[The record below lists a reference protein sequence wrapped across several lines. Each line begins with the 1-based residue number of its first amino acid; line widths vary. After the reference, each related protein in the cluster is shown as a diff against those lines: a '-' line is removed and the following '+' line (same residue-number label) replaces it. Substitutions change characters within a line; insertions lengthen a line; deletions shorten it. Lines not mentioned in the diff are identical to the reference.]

1 MAVKIKFDPSGNTEL
16 PMLVLSNRNG
26 DKLGNLTNITNVV
39 FRDNM
44 TDASELTFTAH
55 RFMSGNELKL
65 WDDLKDF
72 KLIWVPEWDYWFEI
86 SVEID
91 DEDETI
97 KSVIAKSLGESELS
111 QINLYNIEINT
122 ETDISRDDYVEPTI
136 FYNADNKSASL
147 LHRILEKAPHYEIK
161 HVDTTLTS
169 IQRIFTFDNESI
181 YDAFQDIASEIQCL
195 FVIECHNNTN
205 GSISREIYVYDMET
219 NCLDCG
225 HRDLLFLDECPVC
238 GNKNIISGFGND
250 TTIFINKDNFA
261 DEINYST
268 DVDSVKNCF
277 KLESGDDLMDAAIR
291 SCNPNGTD
299 YLYFFSEET
308 KNDMS
313 ESLRSKIN
321 SYDNLYNYYQNTH
334 SVTLPS
340 SVVSGYNSL
349 INKYSSYTTSEEFS
363 TIPTTIVGFPNLM
376 NVYFDTIDF
385 ELYLEAVMMPEFERE
400 EYTAEN
406 QAEYLL
412 DNLDVV
418 STTSITNLSLSTA
431 NNIILTYANAIVYS
445 AYKTTITSSSLS
457 GTTWTGKFTITNY
470 SDEEDT
476 YTTANVSVVIND
488 NYENYIKQRLEK
500 ILFKEDSNVYGI
512 VGLFDLELTL
522 FQSELKKYCLD
533 SLNTL
538 QKCCQSCIDIM
549 IQHNESNSDSAIYND
564 LYMPYYNKLMAIQD
578 EILVR
583 ENEIYSI
590 IGKYNNEGN
599 LITPGLQTY
608 IEEERNDIQIALNFE
623 QYLGQ
628 DLWKEFSS
636 FKREDKYSNSNYISD
651 GLNNKELFQN
661 AKDFITV
668 ANKELYKSATLQ
680 HSISSSLK
688 NLLIMKEFKPLL
700 SYFEIGNWIRVSIDD
715 EIYKLRMIEY
725 EIDFDD
731 YENISVVFSDVE
743 KTLNGYSDIKDI
755 LDRANS
761 MSTSYSGLIRQ
772 SEINSN
778 VSKSYTNMVKNGL
791 SMTMT
796 KIVSNA
802 DNQEVMWDEH
812 GLLCREYD
820 DITDD
825 YNPHQ
830 LKLINH
836 GMYLTDDNWKTAR
849 AAVGRFMYFD
859 PKDSTYK
866 EGYGVIAD
874 TIVSNIVLSEEV
886 GIYNAEGSIELGKD
900 GIIVTT
906 NTYNKNVFTIQ
917 REYTDDEGN
926 VLLDKQL
933 YIDDDGNIVLGG
945 NSKISWNNVTGG
957 KDYVDSVVGENI
969 NNFAQ
974 EITEDISNLQS
985 QIDGNITTYFEDYSP
1000 TTTNYPAS
1008 EWTTDELKNQHL
1020 GDLFYIVNNDDDNGL
1035 CYRYALVNGEYK
1047 WILIEDAELA
1057 KALANAAK
1065 AQDTADGKR
1074 RVFVNTPT
1082 PPYDVGDLWTQGEN
1096 GDLLRCQTAKSEG
1109 QSYSEDDWIPA
1120 TKYTDDSAL
1129 QEFING
1135 VFETT
1140 VNYLTQQ
1147 ADQKAETWYQ
1157 ATDPSLSWDT
1167 DEKLSHKGDIWYDTT
1182 NEVTYIYNGYEWEN
1196 TKTTPPQEVFD
1207 LIDGKAQIFMSQPVP
1222 PYNVGDLWF
1231 NSSNSEIMTCTSS
1244 RSTGSFSSADWEK
1257 KNKYTDDSSLT
1268 NFINTTYTESINYL
1282 TQQIDGK
1289 VETWRQSTDPS
1300 LSWSNEEKLSHTGDI
1315 WLNTNTDRASIFN
1328 GTTWDEISAETTI
1341 PDELFDKIDGKARIF
1356 TTTPTPPYNIGDL
1369 WVQGS
1374 TGDILKCVNVKTD
1387 GESYSASDWEKASKY
1402 TDDTTAN
1409 EALGQ
1414 ISDLSTDYN
1423 KLKQILGYD
1432 GTTITGTYI
1441 YSPNIIGG
1449 QISIGSSS
1457 SGVQA
1462 QITSDGKLT
1471 ATGAVITGEIN
1482 ATSGT
1487 FTGTVSGSTITGGTI
1502 SGATINGNT
1511 IIGGS
1516 ISGATITA
1524 NSGKI
1529 GGFWITEDS
1538 LYSTNDAFGVSGV
1551 YLSPTN
1557 GISLGNKFTVNT
1569 SGYLTAN
1576 TGTIAGFTFTD
1587 TLDNNTHA
1595 YQNTLYRIV
1604 HGSKYDYQA
1613 GIKAASATNGETEAA
1628 FYIRRKLSSQNW
1640 SQSTLPFYVRNN
1652 GYVYAEDLTVGNSF
1666 YMMGTALTSSDDDYN
1681 YENQRFKVISGDA
1694 DSVLMGML
1702 SGNGWYAYYGKSGYD
1717 YEITYNNSYTPLTI
1731 SYEGIQ
1737 GGSPAF
1743 CIWPSSTDIK
1753 ANLGS
1758 PLRAYHYLY
1767 VDGIYL
1773 NGEFRNSWPTGSGG
1787 TTNYNDLSNKPQIGG
1802 VTLSGNKSASS
1813 LGLATS
1819 GHDHAGDTLGS
1830 SSNPVSMIYA
1840 TQIGAANPGVQE
1852 MYVKNLHIGSAGN
1865 IEVSGSITLG
1875 GVTRSSWPSGG
1886 SSYTAGNG
1894 ITISGNTISVDESEL
1909 DKRTQYG
1916 LTIKLNNSIAIDTWR
1931 GGFSAN
1937 VNITPSSIGA
1947 AASSHTHTQY
1957 GNQLYISG
1965 STLYLRNGS
1974 STLDYVTLPTSSG
1987 SSIPDT
1993 VEASDGVSRP
2003 PITTG
2008 TGSTQKVA
2016 YITANNT
2023 TLLTVRAQ
2031 YGSSSYSSRNVAL
2044 ESSDVRIKNNIKD
2057 SNVDALQL
2065 INSIKVR
2072 SFNWIENGSYQKIG
2086 FIADELESLDNNL
2099 SIGGGY
2105 DNDGTMNIKSVN
2117 TFYLQGYEVK
2127 AIQELSKR
2135 YDIQQIYINQ
2145 LINQLLTLQGEIAIL
2160 KQKMEVNNYA

>member
-1 MAVKIKFDPSGNTEL
+1 MAVKIKFDPSGNAET
-16 PMLVLSNRNG
+16 PTLVLSNRNG

-44 TDASELTFTAH
+44 TNASELTFTAH
-55 RFMSGNELKL
+55 KFMSGNELKI

-122 ETDISRDDYVEPTI
+122 EIDISRDDYVEPTI
-136 FYNADNKSASL
+136 FYNADNKPASL

-169 IQRIFTFDNESI
+169 IQRTFTFDNESI

-238 GNKNIISGFGND
+238 GSENIISGFGND

-385 ELYLEAVMMPEFERE
+385 ELYLEAVMMPEFERD

-488 NYENYIKQRLEK
+488 NYENYIKQRLKK

-533 SLNTL
+533 SLNIF

-564 LYMPYYNKLMAIQD
+564 LYIPYYNKLMAIQD

-590 IGKYNNEGN
+590 TGKYNNEGH
-599 LITPGLQTY
+599 LVTSGLQTY
-608 IEEERNDIQIALNFE
+608 IEEERNDIQIALDFE

-743 KTLNGYSDIKDI
+743 KTVNGYSDIKDI

-859 PKDSTYK
+859 PKDGTYK

-945 NSKISWNNVTGG
+945 NSKISWDNVTGG

-1008 EWTTDELKNQHL
+1008 EWITDELKNQHL

-1157 ATDPSLSWDT
+1157 STDPSLSWDA

-1207 LIDGKAQIFMSQPVP
+1207 LIDGKAQIFMSQPIP

-1244 RSTGSFSSADWEK
+1244 RSTGSFNSADWEK

-1328 GTTWDEISAETTI
+1328 GTTWDEISAETVI
-1341 PDELFDKIDGKARIF
+1341 PDELFDKIDGKAKIF

-1387 GESYSASDWEKASKY
+1387 GESYSASDWERASKY

-1432 GTTITGTYI
+1432 GTIITGTYI

-1449 QISIGSSS
+1449 QISIGSAA

-1462 QITSDGKLT
+1462 QITSDGKFTATGVDISGVIKADSGEIGGFTIASNSLYSGSNVFGGSGVYVSPNGISCGSAFKVTSSGNLT
-1471 ATGAVITGEIN
+1471 ATNVD
-1482 ATSGT
+1482 
-1487 FTGTVSGSTITGGTI
+1487 I
-1502 SGATINGNT
+1502 SGIIKATQGN
-1511 IIGGS
+1511 
-1516 ISGATITA
+1516 
-1524 NSGKI
+1524 I
-1529 GGFWITEDS
+1529 GGFTIGTS
-1538 LYSTNDAFGVSGV
+1538 ALYNGSPILGNSGV
-1551 YLSPTN
+1551 YLGTN
-1557 GISLGNKFTVNT
+1557 GISCGSDFVVNSNGNMSAK
-1569 SGYLTAN
+1569 
-1576 TGTIAGFTFTD
+1576 TGSIAGFTFTD

-1604 HGSKYDYQA
+1604 NGSDGYDYQA

-1628 FYIRRKLSSQNW
+1628 FYIRRKLPSQNW

-1652 GYVYAEDLTVGNSF
+1652 GYVYAEDLTVGQSF
-1666 YMMGTALTSSDDDYN
+1666 YMMGSTLTSTSDEYN
-1681 YENQRFKVISGDA
+1681 YTSQRFKVLSCGA
-1694 DSVLMGML
+1694 DEVSVGML
-1702 SGNGWYAYYGKSGYD
+1702 NSGWRTTYGRSGYD
-1717 YEITYNNSYTPLTI
+1717 CSITYDNGSIYHPYTFT
-1731 SYEGIQ
+1731 YEGVYN
-1737 GGSPAF
+1737 GYPVFSLY
-1743 CIWPSSTDIK
+1743 PSSTGIK
-1753 ANLGS
+1753 VNLGS
-1758 PLRAYHYLY
+1758 TFGYFQHLY
-1767 VDGIYL
+1767 INEINFADGSKMSTA
-1773 NGEFRNSWPTGSGG
+1773 GVSGG
-1787 TTNYNDLSNKPQIGG
+1787 TSNYNDLSNKPQINSVSLSGNKTYSDLGLAASDHTHSLSSLGAASSSHNHSGTQLGSASSGVTSIYTRNLYVNDSIELGGISRSSWPSEGTTNYNNLINKPQING
-1802 VTLSGNKSASS
+1802 VTLSGNESS
-1813 LGLATS
+1813 STLGLAASNHNHS
-1819 GHDHAGDTLGS
+1819 GTTLGS
-1830 SSNPVSMIYA
+1830 SSSGVTAIYA
-1840 TQIGAANPGVQE
+1840 RSGYFKDTLQLNSSPVLTSD
-1852 MYVKNLHIGSAGN
+1852 KNLKCN
-1865 IEVSGSITLG
+1865 I
-1875 GVTRSSWPSGG
+1875 
-1886 SSYTAGNG
+1886 SSYDNKIEQAYMEFQP
-1894 ITISGNTISVDESEL
+1894 ISFMYKNCDEQVVH
-1909 DKRTQYG
+1909 DRTHY
-1916 LTIKLNNSIAIDTWR
+1916 
-1931 GGFSAN
+1931 GFSAQQIEE
-1937 VNITPSSIGA
+1937 V
-1947 AASSHTHTQY
+1947 
-1957 GNQLYISG
+1957 L
-1965 STLYLRNGS
+1965 
-1974 STLDYVTLPTSSG
+1974 
-1987 SSIPDT
+1987 
-1993 VEASDGVSRP
+1993 
-2003 PITTG
+2003 
-2008 TGSTQKVA
+2008 
-2016 YITANNT
+2016 
-2023 TLLTVRAQ
+2023 
-2031 YGSSSYSSRNVAL
+2031 
-2044 ESSDVRIKNNIKD
+2044 IKNNINNIEAGFLCINNLDTPNEVGEIVQYGLRYDEFISINTHMTQK
-2057 SNVDALQL
+2057 AHKR
-2065 INSIKVR
+2065 INSQER
-2072 SFNWIENGSYQKIG
+2072 EIE
-2086 FIADELESLDNNL
+2086 AL
-2099 SIGGGY
+2099 
-2105 DNDGTMNIKSVN
+2105 KS
-2117 TFYLQGYEVK
+2117 E
-2127 AIQELSKR
+2127 I
-2135 YDIQQIYINQ
+2135 
-2145 LINQLLTLQGEIAIL
+2145 LLLQGELAIL